1 VDIFQRLGFQGGDSM
16 MDLNSLIIQS
26 FALILPAYIANSVP
40 VLSRG
45 KHPLDFG
52 RCMSD
57 GRRILGDGKTFEGLL
72 FGLFFGTLAGIL
84 GGLLIGEI
92 AYFALLS
99 FMLAL
104 GALVGDMVG
113 AFIKRRLGIARGAPA
128 PVLDQLDFVI
138 GALLFVSPF
147 YPLALEQILFIILVT
162 PPIHLF
168 MNFMAYKLGLKPN
181 PW

>member
-1 VDIFQRLGFQGGDSM
+1 
-16 MDLNSLIIQS
+16 MDFNTLVVYS

-45 KHPLDFG
+45 RHPVDLGKHMP
-52 RCMSD
+52 D
-57 GRRILGDGKTFEGLL
+57 GRRILGDGKTFEGLA

-84 GGLLIGEI
+84 GGMLLGETG
-92 AYFALLS
+92 YFAFLS
-99 FMLAL
+99 LMLAL
-104 GALVGDMVG
+104 GALVGDMLG
-113 AFIKRRLGIARGAPA
+113 AFIKRRVGIARGAPA
-128 PVLDQLDFVI
+128 PVLDQLDFVV

-147 YPLALEQILFIILVT
+147 YPLAWEQVLFIILVT

-168 MNFMAYKLGLKPN
+168 TNFMAYKLGLKPN